1 MSARRVDVALDTRAT
16 SHMSL
21 GMIQY
26 ARELAQRLPR
36 VAPDLRF
43 ETFGRGDNFDAR
55 EQLGIPLRLA
65 AMRPRLAHFL
75 APYAPLA
82 VPVPY
87 VVTIH
92 DLIDLRYPQWVKPK
106 ARFYHHVVLRRI
118 ARAARAVVTDD
129 ARTAGDLVR
138 FFALAR
144 DRIAIIPL
152 GVDLPSVPTPP
163 PRRRPYIIYAG
174 NHRPHKDLTTL
185 AEGWRRVDPS
195 LELDLVLT
203 GERDA
208 AIPRV
213 SRSNGELIFLGRCE
227 HAALMSWIA
236 GASALVH
243 PALLEG
249 FGLPLLEAARLGTPA
264 IASDSAV
271 PEVLRPHVRTFA
283 TGDAD
288 GLARAVEAALRGEQK
303 ESAEE
308 ARTATASLTWDACA
322 RATAALYRRLL

>member
-1 MSARRVDVALDTRAT
+1 
-16 SHMSL
+16 MSL
-21 GMIQY
+21 GMIRY
-26 ARELAQRLPR
+26 ARELAQRLPL
-36 VAPDLRF
+36 VASDLRF
-43 ETFGRGDNFDAR
+43 STFGRGDNFDLN

-65 AMRPRLAHFL
+65 RTRPRLAHFL

-106 ARFYHHVVLRRI
+106 ARFYYRVVLRRI
-118 ARAARAVVTDD
+118 ARGARAVVTDD
-129 ARTAGDLVR
+129 RQTAEDLVR
-138 FFALAR
+138 FYGLAEK
-144 DRIAIIPL
+144 RITVIPL
-152 GVDLPSVPTPP
+152 GVDLPSAAAPV
-163 PRRRPYIIYAG
+163 RRSRPYIIYAG

-185 AEGWRRVDPS
+185 AEGWRRVDPA

-208 AIPRV
+208 GLPRV
-213 SRSNGELIFLGRCE
+213 SRTNGELVFLGRCE
-227 HAALMSWIA
+227 HDALMRWIA

-243 PALLEG
+243 PALVEG

-271 PEVLRPHVRTFA
+271 PDVLREHVRTFA
-283 TGDAD
+283 AGDAE
-288 GLARAVEAALRGEQK
+288 GLARAVEAAMRGE
-303 ESAEE
+303 ERARAER
-308 ARTATASLTWDACA
+308 AREATAGLTWDACA
-322 RATAALYRRLL
+322 RATAGLYRRLL